1 MINFAPRDGHG
12 DGVLFSRDRGL
23 ARIRLNR
30 PAAINALDLAM
41 VQAIGAQL
49 ADWAGDESI
58 TCLLID
64 GAGDRGLCAGGD
76 IRAMYTAITTGDQTA
91 MDFWDQE
98 YRLNATIASYRKP
111 TVALMDGIVMGGGIG
126 VAGYTTLRVVTE
138 RSRIAMPET
147 GIGFFPDV
155 GATFLLSRAPR
166 QLGTHLALTGATVGA
181 GTAIAA
187 GLADVQAGDDEIER
201 LVEHLA
207 DGGSLKVDHGSTP
220 PSDLAD
226 AGWIEECY
234 TGNDAATIVR
244 RLSEHNDPAAR
255 EAAAVITRRSPLS
268 VAVTLAALR
277 RAATMSLVEVLD
289 QDTVLAR
296 NFAERSDFAEG
307 VRAQIIDKDRN
318 PQWQHANLSEVSP
331 ELVESYFASVNAVR
345 V

>member
-12 DGVLFSRDRGL
+12 DGVLFGRDRGL

-49 ADWAGDESI
+49 TEWAGDDAIS
-58 TCLLID
+58 CLLID

-76 IRAMYTAITTGDQTA
+76 IRAMYTAITTGDRTA

-138 RSRIAMPET
+138 QSRIAMPET

-166 QLGTHLALTGATVGA
+166 QLGTHLALTGATVDG

-207 DGGSLKVDHGSTP
+207 NGGS
-220 PSDLAD
+220 
-226 AGWIEECY
+226 
-234 TGNDAATIVR
+234 
-244 RLSEHNDPAAR
+244 
-255 EAAAVITRRSPLS
+255 
-268 VAVTLAALR
+268 
-277 RAATMSLVEVLD
+277 
-289 QDTVLAR
+289 
-296 NFAERSDFAEG
+296 
-307 VRAQIIDKDRN
+307 
-318 PQWQHANLSEVSP
+318 
-331 ELVESYFASVNAVR
+331 
-345 V
+345 